1 MPVSVREGANVS
13 FIDGLFTSTSAVCV
27 TGLIAIDTAEH
38 FTAFGQ
44 GVVAALIQI
53 GGLGVTSV
61 GVGLMIAAGKRVSI
75 KGRLFSKRGSEH
87 RQL

>member
-1 MPVSVREGANVS
+1 MFRLLMGCLRPPVRSASLALLPLTQR
-13 FIDGLFTSTSAVCV
+13 STSLPL
-27 TGLIAIDTAEH
+27 GR
-38 FTAFGQ
+38 